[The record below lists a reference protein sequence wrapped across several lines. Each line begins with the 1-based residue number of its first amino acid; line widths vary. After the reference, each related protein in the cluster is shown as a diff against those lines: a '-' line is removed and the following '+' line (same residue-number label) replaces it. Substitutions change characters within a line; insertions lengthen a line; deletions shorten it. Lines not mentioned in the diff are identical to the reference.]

1 MDTIGFIGA
10 GNMAFALATS
20 FFQKNSSLK
29 FVLYDPDSSRCNLF
43 KENFAQNAVIATNSD
58 EVATQA
64 NLLILAVKPQMIST
78 VASSFSN
85 GIKSLKAKNGLL
97 LSILA
102 GISISKLETFF
113 PDVAIA
119 RLMPNAPCLIG
130 EMAGGLVFN
139 KLVTKEKGTELVTL
153 LSAAG
158 EVVCVDETVM
168 DGVTALSG
176 SGPAFIAL
184 LIEAFIEAGVKQGLS
199 KEASRFLTL
208 ATFSGSANL
217 LKKRALSP
225 KELVELVSSPQGTTV
240 AGREKLEASP
250 YKDIIA
256 QTIEAATKRSKELGG
271 R

>member
-1 MDTIGFIGA
+1 
-10 GNMAFALATS
+10 MAFALATS
-20 FFQKNSSLK
+20 FFQKDSSLK

-78 VASSFSN
+78 VAASFSN

-139 KLVTKEKGTELVTL
+139 KLVTKEKETELVTL

-158 EVVCVDETVM
+158 EVVCVD
-168 DGVTALSG
+168 
-176 SGPAFIAL
+176 
-184 LIEAFIEAGVKQGLS
+184 
-199 KEASRFLTL
+199 
-208 ATFSGSANL
+208 
-217 LKKRALSP
+217 
-225 KELVELVSSPQGTTV
+225 
-240 AGREKLEASP
+240 
-250 YKDIIA
+250 
-256 QTIEAATKRSKELGG
+256 
-271 R
+271 